1 MHTMHIMHSL
11 VVVLRARTLL
21 LAGMHTTLV
30 VASIIIILLRV
41 VVCILWIE
49 IIIH

>member
-30 VASIIIILLRV
+30 ASIIIILLRV